1 MINSTYERRK
11 YRVRSNIAKNNKSN
25 RPRIVVCRTNKNI
38 YAQLISVEGKV
49 LTSFS
54 TLSFEENKKVSGM
67 EKAKLVG
74 VEFAKL
80 CLKNGIKEVVF
91 DKGAYIYN
99 GRVKVV
105 AEACREAGLQ
115 F

>member
-1 MINSTYERRK
+1 MLTNYERRK
-11 YRVRSNIAKNNKSN
+11 HRVRNNIAKRNKTL
-25 RPRIVVCRTNKNI
+25 RPKIVVSRSNKNI

-54 TLSFEENKKVSGM
+54 TLNFEENKKINGI

-74 VEFAKL
+74 KEFAKI
-80 CLKNGIKEVVF
+80 CLKNGFVEVVF
-91 DKGAYIYN
+91 DKGVYIYG
-99 GRVKVV
+99 GRVKAV
-105 AEACREAGLQ
+105 AEACREAGLK

>member
-1 MINSTYERRK
+1 MIKKFERRK
-11 YRVRSNIAKNNKSN
+11 QRVRNNVIKNNKGN
-25 RPRIVVCRTNKNI
+25 RPRIVIFKSNKNI
-38 YAQLISVEGKV
+38 YAQLINGEGQV
-49 LTSFS
+49 LKSFS
-54 TLSFEENKKVSGM
+54 TLNFEKNEKVTGV

-74 VEFAKL
+74 KQFAEL
-80 CLKNGIKEVVF
+80 CLGDGVKEVVF

-99 GRVKVV
+99 GRVKAI

>member
-1 MINSTYERRK
+1 MLTNYERRK
-11 YRVRSNIAKNNKSN
+11 FRVRNNVVKNNKGN
-25 RPRIVVCRTNKNI
+25 RPRIVIFRSNKNI
-38 YAQLISVEGKV
+38 YAQLISSDGEV

-54 TLSFEENKKVSGM
+54 TLSFKENKKANGI

-74 VEFAKL
+74 KSFSEV
-80 CLKNGIKEVVF
+80 CLQQGVKNVVF

-99 GRVKVV
+99 GRVKAL

>member
-1 MINSTYERRK
+1 MLTNYERRK
-11 YRVRSNIAKNNKSN
+11 FRVRNKIIKNNKTN
-25 RPRIVVCRTNKNI
+25 RPRIVVSRSNVNI

-49 LTSFS
+49 LKSFS
-54 TLSFEENKKVSGM
+54 TLNFEENKKISGL

-74 VEFAKL
+74 QEFAKL
-80 CLKNGIKEVVF
+80 CLKDGIKEVVF

-99 GRVKVV
+99 GRVKVL
-105 AEACREAGLQ
+105 AEACRAAGLQ

>member
-1 MINSTYERRK
+1 MLTTQKRRLL
-11 YRVRSNIAKNNKSN
+11 RVRGKIAANNKSL
-25 RPRIVVCRTNKNI
+25 RPRIVVTRSNKNLGM
-38 YAQLISVEGKV
+38 QLINIEGKV
-49 LTSFS
+49 LYSYS
-54 TLSFEENKKVSGM
+54 TVNFKETKKVSGM

-74 VEFAKL
+74 AEFAKL
-80 CLKNGIKEVVF
+80 CLKGGVKEVVF

-99 GRVKVV
+99 GRVKAV

>member
-1 MINSTYERRK
+1 ME
-11 YRVRSNIAKNNKSN
+11 NNKIKLN
-25 RPRIVVCRTNKNI
+25 T
-38 YAQLISVEGKV
+38 E
-49 LTSFS
+49 
-54 TLSFEENKKVSGM
+54 TLSDGIYLVQFENGNFKETKKISGV

-74 VEFAKL
+74 AEFAKL
-80 CLKNGIKEVVF
+80 CLKNNVKEVVF

-99 GRVKVV
+99 GRVKAV